1 METNTTTLAEF
12 LFTRLHQLGVDSI
25 FGLPGDYNLQLL
37 DYVAPSRLHWIGNCN
52 ELNAGYAADGYS
64 RIKGIGALVTTFGVG
79 ELSAINAIA
88 GAYAERAP
96 VVHIV
101 GTPIRQAQESRA
113 LIHHTFNDGEY
124 ERFDRMQ
131 EHITVAQAILN
142 DIRSAPAEIDRVLQQ
157 CLLHSRPVRIAIPL
171 DMVSLRVPKLVL
183 ETKLSIPLTARQ
195 PKIEEKAL
203 KAVSDRIYKAKKPI
217 ILVDGDIRSARIG
230 DEVDHIVKTTQ
241 WPTFT
246 SGYGKGLIDESLP
259 NVYGVFTP
267 QHKELV
273 DSSDLI
279 LCFGPHFSN
288 TNTFIF
294 QTLPKTDVSIC
305 FNATSVHI
313 GNEIFRDLPANN
325 FLPQLIGHLEMEKI
339 TKYEPKLVHP
349 TSVAPPEVSSTELVT
364 QAGGFW
370 HRMSSFFQEGDIV
383 LAETGTA
390 SYGANEFRLPPKTRL
405 FKAVTWLS
413 IGYMLPATLG
423 ASLAQRDL
431 IGRSDYHDL
440 LDARTILFIGDG
452 SFQLTA
458 QELATII
465 HRKLN
470 VIIFLINNDGY
481 TIERCIHGRE
491 AAYNDV
497 TPWRYLKGPEFFG
510 APTEGEYAAHT
521 WEVRTWGDLD
531 KVMTDEKMLNGKGVR
546 MVEVFMEKLD
556 APSPLDRVL
565 ELQIQRE
572 KMEMEQ

>member
-1 METNTTTLAEF
+1 METNTTPLAEY
-12 LFTRLHQLGVDSI
+12 LFKRLHQLGVDSI

-37 DYVAPSRLHWIGNCN
+37 DYVAPSRLHWIGAGN
-52 ELNAGYAADGYS
+52 ELNAGYAADGYA

-79 ELSAINAIA
+79 ELSAVNAIA
-88 GAYAERAP
+88 GAFAERAP

-101 GTPIRQAQESRA
+101 GTPVRQSQQSRA

-124 ERFDRMQ
+124 QRFDRMQ
-131 EHITVAQAILN
+131 EHVTVAQAILT
-142 DIRSAPAEIDRVLQQ
+142 DHRSAPAEIDRVLQQ

-171 DMVSLRVPKLVL
+171 DMVSLRVPKMAL
-183 ETKLSIPLTARQ
+183 ESKLSLPLPSRQ

-203 KAVSDRIYKAKKPI
+203 AAILDRVYSAKKPV
-217 ILVDGDIRSARIG
+217 ILVDGEIRPARIV
-230 DEVDHIVKTTQ
+230 DEVDHIVKTTK

-246 SGYGKGLIDESLP
+246 SGFGKGLIDESLP
-259 NVYGVFTP
+259 NVYGVYTP

-273 DSSDLI
+273 DSSDLV

-288 TNTFIF
+288 TNTFLYRTI
-294 QTLPKTDVSIC
+294 PKPDITIS
-305 FNATSVHI
+305 FHTTSVHV
-313 GNEIFRDLPANN
+313 GSEIIRDLPANY
-325 FLPQLIGHLEMEKI
+325 FLPQLIGHLEMEKLA
-339 TKYEPKLVHP
+339 KYTPKLAHP
-349 TSVAPPEVSSTELVT
+349 KAIAPPEVSGSDPVS
-364 QAGGFW
+364 QVGGFW
-370 HRMSSFFQEGDIV
+370 HRISSFFQEGDIV

-390 SYGANEFRLPPKTRL
+390 AYGSNEFRLPPKTRF

-423 ASLAQRDL
+423 ASQAQHDL
-431 IGRSDYHDL
+431 IARSEYHNL
-440 LDARTILFIGDG
+440 LEARSILFIGDG

-481 TIERCIHGRE
+481 TIERCIHGRK
-491 AAYNDV
+491 ATYNDI

-510 APTEGEYAAHT
+510 APTEGDYAAHT
-521 WEVRTWGDLD
+521 WEVRTWDDLD
-531 KVMTDEKMLNGKGVR
+531 KALTDERMLNGKGVR

-556 APSPLDRVL
+556 CPPPLDQIL
-565 ELQIQRE
+565 EMQIERE
-572 KMEMEQ
+572 KADQ